1 MPRTGLQIVQIIS
14 AAVALVTGAWGMK
27 DAVLDPR
34 WGLGTLIPT
43 PGLEAV
49 A

>member
-1 MPRTGLQIVQIIS
+1 MPRTGLQIVLGIS

-27 DAVLDPR
+27 DGVLDPR

-43 PGLEAV
+43 PGPEAV

>member
-1 MPRTGLQIVQIIS
+1 MPCTGLQIVLGIS

-43 PGLEAV
+43 PGPEAV

>member
-1 MPRTGLQIVQIIS
+1 MPSTGLQIIPGIS

-34 WGLGTLIPT
+34 WDLGTLIPT
-43 PGLEAV
+43 PGPEAV

>member
-1 MPRTGLQIVQIIS
+1 MPSTGLQIIPGIS

-27 DAVLDPR
+27 DGVLDPPC
-34 WGLGTLIPT
+34 GLGTQT
-43 PGLEAV
+43 PSPGAEAV

>member
-1 MPRTGLQIVQIIS
+1 MPRTGLQIVLGIS

-27 DAVLDPR
+27 YVLLDPR
-34 WGLGTLIPT
+34 RGLATLIPT
-43 PGLEAV
+43 PGPEAV

>member
-1 MPRTGLQIVQIIS
+1 MPRTGLQIVPGIS

-43 PGLEAV
+43 PCTEAV

>member
-1 MPRTGLQIVQIIS
+1 MPRTGWQIVLGIS

-27 DAVLDPR
+27 DGALDPS